1 MILSF
6 SHREWRSHLVME
18 ASKSHLKYIQVDED
32 NGSIFKFVKEKIKNA
47 KRISIM
53 HETDW
58 IIKCYL
64 NTSQPKKKLLFI
76 FLCFTLCEGHIFTN
90 KQTHDKPSILIG
102 ILFPLCQSF
111 CWKIPLIIKGLT
123 LTPYTE
129 ISLLS

>member
-1 MILSF
+1 
-6 SHREWRSHLVME
+6 ME

-64 NTSQPKKKLLFI
+64 NTSQPKKSCFLYSCVLLFVKATYSQI
-76 FLCFTLCEGHIFTN
+76 NKLMTNHLFL
-90 KQTHDKPSILIG
+90 
-102 ILFPLCQSF
+102 
-111 CWKIPLIIKGLT
+111 
-123 LTPYTE
+123 
-129 ISLLS
+129 